1 MATIQEKMKEE
12 YMRSLYRAFI
22 KNKAGFIMVD
32 GRSGEFLRNCANFG
46 LDEKIICFDEMTSK
60 DVSDSQWEIL
70 AYRLT
75 ESGRK
80 RLEALN

>member
-1 MATIQEKMKEE
+1 MATVQEKMNGE
-12 YMRSLYRAFI
+12 YMQSLYRAFI
-22 KNKAGFIMVD
+22 KNKADFIIVD

-46 LDEKIICFDEMTSK
+46 LDERIICFDEMTSRN
-60 DVSDSQWEIL
+60 VSDSQWEIL

-80 RLEALN
+80 RLGALN